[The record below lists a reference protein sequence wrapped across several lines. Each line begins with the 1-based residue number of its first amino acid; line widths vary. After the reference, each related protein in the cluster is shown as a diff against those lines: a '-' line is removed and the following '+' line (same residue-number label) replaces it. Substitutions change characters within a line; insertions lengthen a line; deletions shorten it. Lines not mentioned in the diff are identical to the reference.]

1 MNPLRYPLKNLFRLY
16 CRHSSSLFNIRSLV
30 LFLFLFVSFDCT
42 SFAQGAG
49 TYQVAV
55 YGGNANGYGNYQ
67 ILTMSIANVGAPAV
81 EGLRWASRFV
91 GSGNGA
97 SEIDYAGGWYVG
109 GSYWNDG
116 ASLNLY
122 RTQDGINWQKVKV
135 TDNLQL
141 VDLAQSGSTW
151 LALTN
156 NGSVFRSVNSGGNWT
171 LAGTVPG
178 IGSNGTSVD
187 NYNTSSIVYNN
198 GTWVFI
204 SDKTAYR
211 SSNNG
216 TTWSSNATGS
226 DMALR
231 DLGVGNGVLVAI
243 GEGGEIRTSSNAGQ
257 TWIKRTSGTD
267 LTLKSSAFGN
277 GRFVVVGTNGVV
289 LTSTDNGTTWV
300 SQASGSSNYLVS
312 VYFGTLS
319 L

>member
-1 MNPLRYPLKNLFRLY
+1 MNPLRHPLKNLFRLY
-16 CRHSSSLFNIRSLV
+16 HRHSASLFNFRSVV
-30 LFLFLFVSFDCT
+30 LFLFLFVSFDST

-55 YGGNANGYGNYQ
+55 YGGNANGYGDYQ

-81 EGLRWASRFV
+81 EGLRWARRFV

-135 TDNLQL
+135 TDNQQL
-141 VDLAQSGSTW
+141 VDLAQSGNTW

-178 IGSNGTSVD
+178 IGSNGTYVD
-187 NYNTSSIVYNN
+187 YSNTSSIVCSN
-198 GTWVFI
+198 GTWVLI

-226 DMALR
+226 DMALS
-231 DLGVGNGVLVAI
+231 DLGVGNGVFVAV

-257 TWIKRTSGTD
+257 TWTKRTSGTD
-267 LTLKSSAFGN
+267 LTLINSA
-277 GRFVVVGTNGVV
+277 
-289 LTSTDNGTTWV
+289 S
-300 SQASGSSNYLVS
+300 
-312 VYFGTLS
+312 
-319 L
+319 